1 MTVCFVL
8 ILAIN
13 FLGARAYGEAEF
25 WFSSIKV
32 VTIVGLILLGVILMC
47 GGGPNHDPIG
57 FRYWIDPGPFAQ
69 LSLGGDG
76 AFIPGT
82 WGRFLAFWACL
93 VQAAFCEFPNL
104 KLLMIAFI
112 GTEIIATTLGEA
124 KNPRATV
131 PKAIKRV
138 FWRILVFYIGGIFI
152 ISVLVNYDN
161 PLLLNGSGDASAS
174 PFVIAIQNAGIS
186 ALPSI
191 INAVI
196 LIAAWSAGNS
206 DLYAASR
213 TLYSLALEHQTPGV
227 FRRCTKQGLPIWC
240 VLVTGL
246 FGVLAYM
253 NTGGATAITAFN
265 WLYNVSSITGI
276 VTWW

>member
-1 MTVCFVL
+1 
-8 ILAIN
+8 
-13 FLGARAYGEAEF
+13 
-25 WFSSIKV
+25 
-32 VTIVGLILLGVILMC
+32 
-47 GGGPNHDPIG
+47 
-57 FRYWIDPGPFAQ
+57 
-69 LSLGGDG
+69 
-76 AFIPGT
+76 
-82 WGRFLAFWACL
+82 
-93 VQAAFCEFPNL
+93 
-104 KLLMIAFI
+104 
-112 GTEIIATTLGEA
+112 
-124 KNPRATV
+124 V

-161 PLLLNGSGDASAS
+161 PRLLNGSDDASAS

-213 TLYSLALEHQTPGV
+213 TLYSLALERQAPAI

-253 NTGGATAITAFN
+253 NTGGATAVIAFN